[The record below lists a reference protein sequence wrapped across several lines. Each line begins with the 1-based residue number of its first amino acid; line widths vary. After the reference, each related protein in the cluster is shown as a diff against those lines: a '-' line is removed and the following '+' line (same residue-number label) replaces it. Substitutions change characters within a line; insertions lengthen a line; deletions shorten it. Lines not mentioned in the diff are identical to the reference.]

1 MLMGVSFIH
10 RRDRLRS
17 RVTKMDNSQL
27 GPTEG
32 GFRTLPGKSTLIGFL
47 LTVSGIVGIVYS
59 LFTAQSDYDP
69 IAFGIAT
76 VSILLA
82 IIGIALI
89 FRSPPGD
96 KQAIPT

>member
-1 MLMGVSFIH
+1 
-10 RRDRLRS
+10 
-17 RVTKMDNSQL
+17 
-27 GPTEG
+27 
-32 GFRTLPGKSTLIGFL
+32 LPEKSTLVGFL

-59 LFTAQSDYDP
+59 LVTAQSDYDP

-76 VSILLA
+76 VSIFLA

-96 KQAIPT
+96 KQAIPP